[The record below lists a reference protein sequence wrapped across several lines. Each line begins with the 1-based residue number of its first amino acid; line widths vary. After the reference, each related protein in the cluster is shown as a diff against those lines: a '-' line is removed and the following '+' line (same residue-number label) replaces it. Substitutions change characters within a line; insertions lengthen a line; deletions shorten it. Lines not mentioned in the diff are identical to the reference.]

1 MKNYFLAKSNPMQT
15 IVEHTEMLL
24 KEYERLIKLFPN
36 IPGLDWE
43 LLKDA
48 CMYHDLGKVNTKF
61 QNKILKAINSS
72 GGDYELL
79 KDKFPYIEEIPHNI
93 LSSAFIPRDKI
104 SSDSRGTILVQ
115 AIYYHHKRFEVKNRE
130 HLKTTVNEDLT
141 LYFDHFSKSIPYP
154 IEKPTLRFR
163 RKLNGRI
170 KRKRDQ
176 EEAHQ
181 YVLVKGLLNRL
192 DYAASAGVE
201 VEVSNPGLDKYVDD
215 FFENELRSKPNE
227 LQSYMQAHQDK
238 NNVIIASTGI
248 GKTEGALYWIGNG
261 KGFFTLPLRVSINSI
276 YERVYKKIKFHNV
289 ALLHS
294 ETASEYLKH
303 DVYDSEYY
311 EQTRQWTLPLTICTL
326 DQILDFVFKEE
337 GFEMKLA
344 TLAYSKLVID
354 EIQMYSPKMLACL
367 LYALKEIT
375 EIGGKF
381 TIMTATFAPFIA
393 DQMKKLN
400 IDVNIP
406 DQPFF
411 KLVNDQPIIRHR
423 MLVVKESLTADKIK
437 QNKQRK
443 KILVIVNT
451 VQKAQELYEELIGSV
466 PNINLFH
473 SRFIKKDR
481 KIKEDSIIAMG
492 KQDSNQTGI
501 WITTQVVEASVDID
515 FDVLY
520 TELSDL
526 NGLFQRMGRVYRN
539 RELDHDRVN
548 VYVFD
553 GGDDYT
559 SGVRSDASK
568 SVIDRSIF
576 ELSKEA
582 ISKHSRPTVFTE
594 QMKVDSINEVYTS
607 DNLKDCDYFKELED
621 FLDILEHHEEYKK
634 LSGNITNLR
643 EIFNETVIPH
653 AVYKKNEGAIED
665 IIEQYNATL
674 KEKSDENVRMK
685 RIRLRDELFSFTV
698 DIPKYRFE
706 SARKNDRHELTLA
719 LGDYIHIPVIS
730 YSYSSEMGLTYTNES
745 KSFDPDI
752 QIM

>member
-1 MKNYFLAKSNPMQT
+1 MNNYFLAKSKPKQS

-24 KEYERLIKLFPN
+24 LEYERLIKLFPS
-36 IPGLDWE
+36 IPNLDWE
-43 LLKDA
+43 LLKEA

-61 QNKILKAINSS
+61 QNKIMKAIND
-72 GGDYELL
+72 GGADYELL
-79 KDKFPYIEEIPHNI
+79 EDKFPYIQEIPHNV
-93 LSSAFIPRDKI
+93 LSCAFVPRNKMIDNK
-104 SSDSRGTILVQ
+104 GTILLH
-115 AIYYHHKRFEVKNRE
+115 AIYYHHKRFEVKDRE
-130 HLKTTVNEDLT
+130 HLKAIVNEDLT
-141 LYFDHFSKSIPYP
+141 LYFDNFAKLLPYP

-163 RKLNGRI
+163 QKLSKRI
-170 KRKRDQ
+170 RSKTDQ
-176 EEAHQ
+176 KTALQ
-181 YVLVKGLLNRL
+181 FVMVKGLLNRI
-192 DYAASAGVE
+192 DYAASAGVS
-201 VEVSNPGLDKYVDD
+201 VEISNPGLSSNVNK
-215 FFENELRSKPNE
+215 FLIKELGSEPNE
-227 LQSYMQAHQDK
+227 LQKYMQAHQDH

-276 YERVYKKIKFHNV
+276 YERIYKKIKFQDV
-289 ALLHS
+289 GLLHS

-311 EQTRQWTLPLTICTL
+311 EQTKQWTLPLTVCTL
-326 DQILDFVFKEE
+326 DQILDFVFKQE

-344 TLAYSKLVID
+344 TLAYSKLIID

-400 IDVNIP
+400 IDVNMP
-406 DQPFF
+406 DRPFF
-411 KLVNDQPIIRHR
+411 KLISGQPIVRHR
-423 MLVVKESLTADKIK
+423 MLVIKESLTADKIK
-437 QNKQRK
+437 ENNQDK
-443 KILVIVNT
+443 KIIVIVNT
-451 VQKAQELYEELIGSV
+451 VQKAQELYEQLKESNANV
-466 PNINLFH
+466 NLFH

-481 KIKEDSIIAMG
+481 KAKEDHIINMG
-492 KQDSNQTGI
+492 KQSSEQAGI

-553 GGDDYT
+553 GGDEYT
-559 SGVRSDASK
+559 SGIRSDTSK

-582 ISKHSRPTVFTE
+582 LSEYVQPTVYTE
-594 QMKVDSINEVYTS
+594 QMKVDCINQVYTTE
-607 DNLKDCDYFKELED
+607 NLIESDYFREMMNYMNILED
-621 FLDILEHHEEYKK
+621 HEEYKDLDGRIK
-634 LSGNITNLR
+634 NLR
-643 EIFNETVIPH
+643 EIFNETIIPH
-653 AVYKKNEGAIED
+653 SVYKENQSVIQNIVD
-665 IIEQYNATL
+665 QYNATL
-674 KEKSDENVRMK
+674 LKKTDDEVRML
-685 RIRLRDELFSFTV
+685 RIRLRDELYAFTV
-698 DIPKYRFE
+698 DIPKYRFLN
-706 SARKNDRHELTLA
+706 AQKKDRYELTVA
-719 LGDYIHIPVIS
+719 IGDYIRIPVIA
-730 YSYSSEMGLTYTNES
+730 YPYNSEMGLTYTNDP
-745 KSFDPDI
+745 KPFDPDD